1 MKIFIK
7 KVLSVIMICCCFF
20 SVAACNKQENDS
32 TSSSSDT
39 PICTHSYTSKV
50 TKEANCI
57 EAGVKTYTCNK
68 CSDSY
73 TENIAVNPYAHT
85 GKYECRICYKN
96 YISCIQSYLFEH
108 GIEGESTLKYYTL
121 RYNYYDES
129 EHHYELYIEV
139 TSFTTYFLL
148 RDKETSYI
156 DSSYIGIYLDS
167 GTKHRLKIAGK
178 DYDFPNPEIVT
189 PTLNILFDSPEAAKN
204 IKILLDAMNRF
215 FVNKNLG
222 IGTKNFGFT
231 NYPSNGD

>member
-1 MKIFIK
+1 MKRFIK
-7 KVLSVIMICCCFF
+7 KALSVIMVCCCFF
-20 SVAACNKQENDS
+20 SIAACNKQENGG

-39 PICTHSYTSKV
+39 QICTHSYTSKV
-50 TKEANCI
+50 TKKSTCI

-68 CSDSY
+68 CGDSY

-85 GKYECRICYKN
+85 GKYECSICYKN
-96 YISCIQSYLFEH
+96 YGDCIQSYLFEH
-108 GIEGESTLKYYTL
+108 GIEGGTAYLKRYTL

-139 TSFTTYFLL
+139 TTSTTYFLL
-148 RDKETSYI
+148 TDKENNNN
-156 DSSYIGIYLDS
+156 YIGIYLNL
-167 GTKHRLKIAGK
+167 GARHKLKIAGE

-189 PTLNILFDSPEAAKN
+189 PTLNILFDSPEVAKN